1 MTNRPIRKKIRLE
14 NYDYSGNGAY
24 FVTICTKDK
33 MCILWDNRD
42 KYEPVKHDSIKQ
54 NIPVGTAI
62 GRPQNTGRIRLSE
75 YGRYVKEALNA
86 VNEHYPAVFVD
97 KYVIM
102 PNHVH
107 VIFRIDT
114 RTFSDNGGRPMAVP
128 TISTVVNQLKGAVS
142 RKSGFHV
149 WQGRFYDRII
159 RNEREYS
166 AFWEYIEANPE
177 NWESD
182 ELFIQG

>member
-42 KYEPVKHDSIKQ
+42 KYGPLKQ
-54 NIPVGTAI
+54 SVPLVGAHSV
-62 GRPQNTGRIRLSE
+62 RPKMSGKIHLSE
-75 YGRYVKEALNA
+75 YGKCVKMGLKNIN
-86 VNEHYPAVFVD
+86 VHYPMVFTD

-102 PNHVH
+102 PNHIH
-107 VIFRIDT
+107 VIIRISNDVADR
-114 RTFSDNGGRPMAVP
+114 RTVCAPTLSLIIKQFKEYVTKQIGFS
-128 TISTVVNQLKGAVS
+128 IWQ
-142 RKSGFHV
+142 KS
-149 WQGRFYDRII
+149 FYDRII

-166 AFWEYIEANPE
+166 AFREYIEANPE